1 MRGKTTQ
8 EKKKKKSPAEND
20 LKGQGEACKTT
31 FKHSLFLRPGP
42 GTTYLPGINDLFNR
56 PSSSKKRKKGGKKD
70 AWGNDRSQRTIGRDA
85 VPSIRLRLLSWQP
98 TAGGKEWGGG
108 RASAPDKFTGNERA
122 ARYGDGGAVSQIS
135 VTGSGCAVRAARAVA
150 RARAGPSE
158 TQRQNCVTQLV
169 SSLAPNQ

>member
-8 EKKKKKSPAEND
+8 EKKAKKKKKSPAEND
-20 LKGQGEACKTT
+20 LKGQGEAYKTT

-56 PSSSKKRKKGGKKD
+56 SSSSKKRKKGGKKD

-108 RASAPDKFTGNERA
+108 GVRQPLINSQVMNALPGMVTVALSLRSLS
-122 ARYGDGGAVSQIS
+122 RVRGAQC
-135 VTGSGCAVRAARAVA
+135 GRRGLWHG
-150 RARAGPSE
+150 RARDPAGPSGR
-158 TQRQNCVTQLV
+158 T
-169 SSLAPNQ
+169 A